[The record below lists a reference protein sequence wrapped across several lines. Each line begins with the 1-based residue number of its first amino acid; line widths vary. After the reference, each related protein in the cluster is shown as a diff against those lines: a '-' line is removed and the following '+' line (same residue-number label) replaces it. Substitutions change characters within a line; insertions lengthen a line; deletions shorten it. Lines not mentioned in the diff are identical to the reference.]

1 VTNYKR
7 IELEMTH
14 RPTPIIAFLGT
25 GLMGEPMCHNLLQ
38 AGLPLT
44 VWNRSPEK
52 TERLAKRGAT
62 VANSPHDAVT
72 GADVV
77 ITMLSDGPAVTDLIF
92 NQGVADSLAK
102 GSTRIEMG
110 SIGTDEAIDHAKRH
124 AEQGVHYLDAP
135 VSGGTCGAGAG
146 ELAIMAG
153 GDASTF
159 AAMQPVF
166 APLGQATHVGP
177 SGCGQL
183 AKLANQVIV
192 AITIGAVSEAFIL
205 AGGGGADRAQVR
217 EALQG
222 GFASSRILTE
232 HGQRMVERAFEPGGP
247 AKFQVKDLRNAL
259 NSAQQLGLDLPITK
273 LIHKLF
279 NDMVN
284 SGKADMD
291 HSGLLTHL
299 EELNNISFS

>member
-1 VTNYKR
+1 MK
-7 IELEMTH
+7 
-14 RPTPIIAFLGT
+14 PTIAFLGT
-25 GLMGEPMCHNLLQ
+25 GLMGEPMCHHLLE

-44 VWNRSPEK
+44 VWNRSTEK
-52 TERLAKRGAT
+52 TKRLAERGAK
-62 VANSPHDAVT
+62 APDSPHDAVA

-77 ITMLSDGPAVTDLIF
+77 ITMLSDGPAVAELMF
-92 NQGVADSLAK
+92 ERGVADKISNGA
-102 GSTRIEMG
+102 TRIDMG
-110 SIGTDEAIDHAKRH
+110 SIGADEAIEHAKHH
-124 AEQGVHYLDAP
+124 AKQGVAYLDAP
-135 VSGGTCGAGAG
+135 VSGGTRGAAAG

-153 GDASTF
+153 GKAETF

-232 HGQRMVERAFEPGGP
+232 HGQRMVDRTFEPGGP

-259 NSAQQLGLDLPITK
+259 KAAEQLGLDLPITK

-279 NDMVN
+279 DDMVN

>member
-1 VTNYKR
+1 MKST
-7 IELEMTH
+7 
-14 RPTPIIAFLGT
+14 IAFLGT
-25 GLMGEPMCHNLLQ
+25 GLMGEPMCHNLLE

-52 TERLAKRGAT
+52 TNCLAKRGAK
-62 VANSPHDAVT
+62 VADTPNDAVV

-77 ITMLSDGPAVTDLIF
+77 ITMLSDGPAVTELMF
-92 NQGVADSLAK
+92 ERGVADKISNGA
-102 GSTRIEMG
+102 TRIDMG
-110 SIGTDEAIDHAKRH
+110 SIGADEAIDHAKRH
-124 AEQGVHYLDAP
+124 AAQGVSYLDAP
-135 VSGGTCGAGAG
+135 VSGGTRGAATG

-153 GDASTF
+153 GDAETF
-159 AAMQPVF
+159 VAMQPVF

-222 GFASSRILTE
+222 GFASSRILSE
-232 HGQRMVERAFEPGGP
+232 HGQRMVDRTFEPGGP

-259 NSAQQLGLDLPITK
+259 KAAGQLGLDLPITK

-279 NDMVN
+279 DDMVN

>member
-1 VTNYKR
+1 
-7 IELEMTH
+7 MTH
-14 RPTPIIAFLGT
+14 RPSPIIAFLGT
-25 GLMGEPMCHNLLQ
+25 GLMGEPMCLNLLK
-38 AGLPLT
+38 AGLALT

-52 TERLAKRGAT
+52 IKRLAKRGAE
-62 VANSPHDAVT
+62 VADSPHDAVA
-72 GADVV
+72 GANVV

-92 NQGVADSLAK
+92 DRGVAYKIADGA
-102 GSTRIEMG
+102 TRIDMG
-110 SIGTDEAIDHAKRH
+110 SIGADEAIDHAKRH
-124 AEQGVHYLDAP
+124 AKRGVRYLDAP
-135 VSGGTCGAGAG
+135 VSGGTKGAAAG

-153 GDASTF
+153 GDAETF

-222 GFASSRILTE
+222 GFASSRILSE

-259 NSAQQLGLDLPITK
+259 KAAEQLGLDLPITK

>member
-1 VTNYKR
+1 
-7 IELEMTH
+7 M
-14 RPTPIIAFLGT
+14 AD
-25 GLMGEPMCHNLLQ
+25 
-38 AGLPLT
+38 
-44 VWNRSPEK
+44 
-52 TERLAKRGAT
+52 
-62 VANSPHDAVT
+62 SPHDAVT

-77 ITMLSDGPAVTDLIF
+77 ITMLSDGPAVTELMFDR
-92 NQGVADSLAK
+92 GVADKISNGA
-102 GSTRIEMG
+102 TRIDMG
-110 SIGTDEAIDHAKRH
+110 SIGSDEAIDHAKRH
-124 AEQGVHYLDAP
+124 AVQGVSYLDAP
-135 VSGGTCGAGAG
+135 VSGGTQGAAAG

-153 GDASTF
+153 GDAETF

-222 GFASSRILTE
+222 GFASSRILSE
-232 HGQRMVERAFEPGGP
+232 HGQRMVDRTFEPGGP

-259 NSAQQLGLDLPITK
+259 KAAEQLGLDLPITK

-279 NDMVN
+279 DEMVN
-284 SGKADMD
+284 RGKADMD

-299 EELNNISFS
+299 EELNKISFS